1 MGYCR
6 YIRHY
11 EWRYNDRNDCGIYH
25 IHHSNNEGTEEFEG
39 LRVMCYER
47 ADVFIVCYSLAKPAS
62 ASNVRLLKWI
72 RVSLWAD
79 EPFSL
84 QALRKW
90 IPEVRRHRPSVPV
103 VLVATQASRCHKP
116 HKSLLQVI
124 SKYRK
129 KQVISRKSTVANIL
143 HPDRPSWLPSITFP
157 PGEEPRHT
165 QVATRLIA
173 QVLEWC

>member
-72 RVSLWAD
+72 RISLWAD

-90 IPEVRRHRPSVPV
+90 IPEVRRHRPGAPV
-103 VLVATQASRCHKP
+103 VLVATQASPCQKH
-116 HKSLLQVI
+116 HNSSTLKSSSQSSVEKALLQR
-124 SKYRK
+124 SSTQTDLRGCPRSL
-129 KQVISRKSTVANIL
+129 SRLERS
-143 HPDRPSWLPSITFP
+143 
-157 PGEEPRHT
+157 PG
-165 QVATRLIA
+165 TRRW
-173 QVLEWC
+173 ERS

>member
-103 VLVATQASRCHKP
+103 VLVATQASRCHKHHERC
-116 HKSLLQVI
+116 HKSSSHSHQSKKHCCKNVAKMLQR
-124 SKYRK
+124 SSTQTDLRGCPRSL
-129 KQVISRKSTVANIL
+129 SRLERSPGTRRWQ
-143 HPDRPSWLPSITFP
+143 PD
-157 PGEEPRHT
+157 
-165 QVATRLIA
+165 
-173 QVLEWC
+173 